1 MALSAYVSHVKLS
14 LFNTSWGLEM
24 LNNKCFMNFN
34 RRLKKD
40 VVRQLPSKQR
50 QVIMLDPTSV
60 KVDKTLTNVKSV
72 LEQVKVRM
80 MHNKVL
86 LAETSE

>member
-1 MALSAYVSHVKLS
+1 MLS
-14 LFNTSWGLEM
+14 
-24 LNNKCFMNFN
+24 NKCFTNFT

-80 MHNKVL
+80 RRNKML
-86 LAETSE
+86 LAEASE